1 MFEVQRIIASLFE
14 IPGLYITLLVVGILL
29 LRKRPRAGKIG
40 WLLFF
45 LLLYGSSTLF
55 FARWLA
61 QPLQKHGLPVGLSHA
76 KGAANSVIVIL
87 SGGSSRGIPAGVAGD
102 IGCELSGQSLK
113 RIYHGF
119 LVYKKLRLPLWLS
132 GGNPG
137 NGVGPSEAELM
148 QQALIAFGVPSEQIH
163 VETQSRSTKENAQ
176 FTLKK
181 LAPQVTRIFLVTSA
195 VHIPRAYQLFQQ
207 TSQQMGRQIS
217 IIALPCD
224 YVPEPQKIR
233 WQDFLPSAGALN
245 ISIRAVHE
253 YLGLLF
259 CRFAI

>member
-29 LRKRPRAGKIG
+29 LRKRPRALKIG

-61 QPLQKHGLPVGLSHA
+61 HPLQKHGLPVGLDQA
-76 KGAANSVIVIL
+76 KSMTNAVIVVL
-87 SGGSSRGIPAGVAGD
+87 SGGASRGVPTGVARDNGA
-102 IGCELSGQSLK
+102 ELSGQSLK
-113 RIYHGF
+113 RIYYGL
-119 LVYKKLRLPLWLS
+119 LVHKKTGLPLWLS

-137 NGVGPSEAELM
+137 NGIGPSEAELM
-148 QQALIAFGVPSEQIH
+148 QQALIAFGVSPKQIYT
-163 VETQSRSTKENAQ
+163 ETQSRSTKENAQ
-176 FTLKK
+176 LTLKK
-181 LAPQVTRIFLVTSA
+181 LTPQVTQIFLVTSA
-195 VHIPRAYQLFQQ
+195 VHIPRAYRLFKQA
-207 TSQQMGRQIS
+207 SEQMGRKIT

-224 YVPEPQKIR
+224 YVSEQQQVN
-233 WQDFLPSAGALN
+233 WQDFLPSASALN
-245 ISIRAVHE
+245 ISIRAMHE

-259 CRFAI
+259 CRLTV